1 MIEKLAIANRGEI
14 AIRIIRAA
22 RILGIKTLALYSES
36 DADSLHVRLADEAVS
51 LGSGGV
57 NETYLDIDKIIEIM
71 KSMGADAVHP
81 GYGFLSEN
89 AEFAEEVVNNHFV
102 FVGPSPGVLR
112 LLGDKVQAIKMA
124 KDAGLPTVPGS
135 DEYVRDLDHA
145 LDVAEKVGFPLII
158 KAVYGGGGK
167 GMELVQSMD
176 EMENSFESCQ
186 EMARNYFGRDE
197 IFIEKFIDSPRHI
210 EVQVLA
216 DHHKNVLHL
225 GDRECSIQR
234 SHQKIL
240 EEAPSFL
247 DDETRDALG
256 RKVTF
261 FAKQLA
267 YRNAGTTEFLWKNG
281 VLYFN
286 EVNPRIQVEHPV
298 TEMIT
303 GIDIVVEQLR
313 IAMGEELPYRQ
324 EDIQFKGHAI
334 EYRINAED
342 PLGGFFPQT
351 GRITRLHIP
360 TEPETRFDTFL
371 YPGYEVRGDYDSLIG
386 KLIVWGRSREEAIIR
401 SKTALKELQIGGLK
415 TNHTLFPII
424 LKDKAF
430 INRELSTSFIKD
442 RAILEELEEYER
454 KVVAA
459 FYLVASQQTSLSS
472 ISSPIATRES
482 DSSRQLLVSTDNPW
496 KQKGRWEMTR

>member
-22 RILGIKTLALYSES
+22 RILGIKTLALYSER
-36 DADSLHVRLADEAVS
+36 DADSLHVRLADEAAS

-57 NETYLDIDKIIEIM
+57 NETYLNIDKIIEIM
-71 KSMGADAVHP
+71 QAMGVDAVHP

-89 AEFAEEVVNNHFV
+89 AEFAQRVVDNHFV
-102 FVGPSPGVLR
+102 FIGPSPGVLR
-112 LLGDKVQAIKMA
+112 LLGDKVQAIRMA

-135 DEYVRDLDHA
+135 DEYVNDLDHA
-145 LDVAEKVGFPLII
+145 LDLAEEIGFPLII

-167 GMELVQSMD
+167 GMELVRSIE
-176 EMENSFESCQ
+176 EMEASFESCQ
-186 EMARNYFGRDE
+186 EMARSYFGRGE
-197 IFIEKFIDSPRHI
+197 VFIEKFIDSPRHI

-234 SHQKIL
+234 SHQKLL

-247 DDETRDALG
+247 DDETRNTLG

-261 FAKQLA
+261 FARQLS
-267 YRNAGTTEFLWKNG
+267 YRNAGTTEFLWKDG

-298 TEMIT
+298 SEMIT

-313 IAMGEELPYRQ
+313 IAMGEELPYSQ

-371 YPGYEVRGDYDSLIG
+371 YPGYEIRGDYDSLIG
-386 KLIVWGRSREEAIIR
+386 KLIVWGRTREEAIIR
-401 SKTALKELQIGGLK
+401 SETALKELQIAGLK
-415 TNHTLFPII
+415 TNHTLFPLI
-424 LKDKAF
+424 LKDPAF
-430 INRELSTSFIKD
+430 KSRNLSTSFIAERK
-442 RAILEELEEYER
+442 ILEKLADYER

-459 FYLVASQQTSLSS
+459 FYMVASQQM
-472 ISSPIATRES
+472 
-482 DSSRQLLVSTDNPW
+482 DSSMLVSSVPSSKSSKQLLISTDNQW